1 VRGQEVEGH
10 TQEALVG
17 HPIRQDSRWQVDTQN
32 PAVGPLE
39 EVPLEEVH
47 PSRPERWEEV
57 HPSRP
62 ERWEVEQWAV
72 GRWEERS
79 VLYPA
84 SGTLLCRLL
93 SA

>member
-1 VRGQEVEGH
+1 MRGQEVEGH

-39 EVPLEEVH
+39 EVPLEEV
-47 PSRPERWEEV
+47 
-57 HPSRP
+57 
-62 ERWEVEQWAV
+62 EQWAV